1 MKADR
6 LLSALMLLQ
15 AKGRLTSRELSDR
28 LEVSQRTVHRDM
40 EALSAAK
47 VPISALR
54 GAQGGWQLEK
64 GWRTQVPGL
73 DEAELHALLMAQPRA
88 LSDPGMRAASER
100 AFGKLMAALPS
111 RMREQAAAM
120 SERLHVDPTGWHA
133 STEDLS
139 MLPIVQDAVARNCKL
154 TFDYTRADGQSA
166 PRTVD
171 PLGMVAKG
179 TSWYL
184 VARAPHGLRTYR
196 VSRMRAVTP
205 LATTFVRPPNFKLAS
220 YWKTSTTQL
229 QEQRKQ
235 YDTVVSLHPQAAYRS
250 ATGAQLPQR
259 RANRSLPF
267 GRDGFACMSDLRMRS
282 RPALSSWDS
291 AQGRM
296 SWNRLPCANE
306 SSPMRARVWMARG
319 QVTIVL
325 LQASSVKLQRK
336 PCPRVGSPFDP
347 LDPLDPRTQHCCTSR
362 VGQLLEAAFWPGQTR
377 AT

>member
-1 MKADR
+1 LVWQTKKDRRKEGIPALKADR

-15 AKGRLTSRELSDR
+15 AKGRLTSRELSER

-54 GAQGGWQLEK
+54 GAKGGWQLEK

-88 LSDPGMRAASER
+88 LSDPAMRAASER

-154 TFDYTRADGQSA
+154 TFDYTRADGESA

-171 PLGMVAKG
+171 PLGIVAKG

-196 VSRMRAVTP
+196 VSRMQAVTL
-205 LATTFVRPPNFKLAS
+205 LASTFTRPPNFKLAS

-235 YDTVVSLHPQAAYRS
+235 YDAVVSLHPQAA
-250 ATGAQLPQR
+250 L
-259 RANRSLPF
+259 SLRGWCTTSPAEGGKNHPAREGWLTLNVRFEEEEQARFILLGF
-267 GRDGFACMSDLRMRS
+267 G
-282 RPALSSWDS
+282 
-291 AQGRM
+291 
-296 SWNRLPCANE
+296 
-306 SSPMRARVWMARG
+306 
-319 QVTIVL
+319 
-325 LQASSVKLQRK
+325 
-336 PCPRVGSPFDP
+336 PRVRVLEPAALRERIVADATAI
-347 LDPLDPRTQHCCTSR
+347 LD
-362 VGQLLEAAFWPGQTR
+362 G
-377 AT
+377 

>member
-1 MKADR
+1 VKADR

-15 AKGRLTSRELSDR
+15 AKGRVTSRELSER
-28 LEVSQRTVHRDM
+28 LEVSQRTIHRDM

-54 GAQGGWQLEK
+54 GAQGGWQLER

-73 DEAELHALLMAQPRA
+73 DEAELRALLMTQPRA

-139 MLPIVQDAVARNCKL
+139 MLPIVQDAVARNCRL

-171 PLGMVAKG
+171 PLGIVAKG
-179 TSWYL
+179 ISWYL
-184 VARAPHGLRTYR
+184 VARAPNGMRTYR

-205 LATTFVRPPNFKLAS
+205 LASTFERPANFKLAS
-220 YWKTSTTQL
+220 YWETSTQQL
-229 QEQRKQ
+229 QEQRRHF
-235 YDTVVSLHPQAAYRS
+235 DAIVSADPQAAQSLRGWC
-250 ATGAQLPQR
+250 ATSPLPTEQQQPVLDGWVTLKVR
-259 RANRSLPF
+259 FEDQEQARFIILGLGPRAHVVEPV
-267 GRDGFACMSDLRMRS
+267 
-282 RPALSSWDS
+282 ALCERILAD
-291 AQGRM
+291 A
-296 SWNRLPCANE
+296 A
-306 SSPMRARVWMARG
+306 A
-319 QVTIVL
+319 I
-325 LQASSVKLQRK
+325 
-336 PCPRVGSPFDP
+336 
-347 LDPLDPRTQHCCTSR
+347 LDR
-362 VGQLLEAAFWPGQTR
+362 
-377 AT
+377 